1 MKAISYEQRNGRHRK
16 ALCPGAPQG
25 QLCIMNAKDYSTL
38 ECFQQSSPVPR
49 CHSSQVSFFPGAAL
63 TGGWGH
69 WHQVRD
75 TLSESVRTT
84 VKRMCIVVVVQL
96 LSCVQFFATPWT
108 PAMDSSTPGCP
119 VLHHIPEVT
128 QIHVH
133 WVGDAIQPSHP
144 LLPSS
149 LALTLSQHQDLFQ
162 WVGSS
167 LPSGGQS
174 IGALAC
180 VFSSVQFSRLVVS
193 DSLWPHEPQHAR
205 PPCPS
210 PTPRVH
216 SNPCPLSRSCHP
228 TISSSVTQLV
238 WGALNLQSETWGQ
251 ISGLASLPI
260 AQKRWSDLLLP
271 PLWCKMLIGVPAL

>member
-133 WVGDAIQPSHP
+133 WVGDAIQPSYP

-180 VFSSVQFSRLVVS
+180 VFSSVQSLSRVRLFVTPWTAARQASLSITNSQSPFKPMSIESVMPS
-193 DSLWPHEPQHAR
+193 NHFILCHTACVRSTQFAIRNLRSNLWP
-205 PPCPS
+205 S
-210 PTPRVH
+210 
-216 SNPCPLSRSCHP
+216 
-228 TISSSVTQLV
+228 ISSDCSEEMIRPVTTTSLV
-238 WGALNLQSETWGQ
+238 
-251 ISGLASLPI
+251 
-260 AQKRWSDLLLP
+260 
-271 PLWCKMLIGVPAL
+271 